1 MQILVSSA
9 VILQCFELNVRANM
23 LTVTPCMLV
32 GDFSGDTA
40 AILALS
46 QCCSS
51 FIWWRQ
57 RRKHGFTSQLIDT
70 WLIAPLAAFS
80 PCKTS
85 YLNPN
90 HDSFFP
96 HSVIQRL
103 SRVMEIWK
111 EILQFSLTEHEH
123 TSRLPDIP
131 WLVLVVRLKI
141 TEIYY
146 YHNCYKCLRA
156 CLLLDAQTVKGFSE
170 HCCLMGLCEK
180 NAIGP
185 QAFFKSA

>member
-1 MQILVSSA
+1 
-9 VILQCFELNVRANM
+9 M
-23 LTVTPCMLV
+23 LFVVYLMETEEEAW
-32 GDFSGDTA
+32 F
-40 AILALS
+40 
-46 QCCSS
+46 
-51 FIWWRQ
+51 
-57 RRKHGFTSQLIDT
+57 HFTIDWHLIDST
-70 WLIAPLAAFS
+70 ASSVFPLQNKLFEPKPWFLFS
-80 PCKTS
+80 
-85 YLNPN
+85 
-90 HDSFFP
+90 